1 MKTVLPF
8 TVASIIAAFAS
19 AYTPPSA
26 PSAQCAPCNGTLDT
40 LALTE
45 TVGVYTKK
53 ENASTVTALDSLF
66 TLKALGLDWRVDV
79 PVYISDTS
87 GYGSIEVG
95 TTWTPLHGMSFL
107 GADTAVTVDGGLF
120 TPTGSAGYEATTV
133 IPHVGAGAVLD
144 WGALSFGQSVDWRFV
159 GGSMYDPLLGTVAV
173 DLATLVSSLD
183 YKWTDCVSVGVDL
196 KQYYLQGGDGAVTL
210 TPNLQWTAASNV
222 DVSAGVGVP
231 VWQNL
236 AVENNLVF
244 TAGVSFKF

>member
-26 PSAQCAPCNGTLDT
+26 PSAQCAPCHGTLDT

-53 ENASTVTALDSLF
+53 GNGKTVTALDSLF

-79 PVYISDTS
+79 PVYTSNTS

-95 TTWTPLHGMSFL
+95 TTWTPLHGISFL

-120 TPTGSAGYEATTV
+120 TPTGSADYKATTV
-133 IPHVGAGAVLD
+133 IPHVGTGAVLD
-144 WGALSFGQSVDWRFV
+144 WGALSFGQTVDWRFV

-196 KQYYLQGGDGAVTL
+196 KQYYLQGGNGAITL

-222 DVSAGVGVP
+222 DVSTGLGVP

-236 AVENNLVF
+236 AVKNNLVF